1 MNIRLTL
8 AILLVAL
15 LPSVALGAVGVATGA
30 IPLQPEIDYLA
41 NKNIAYWFLALAAI
55 AIASWSFIVRW
66 LLNQLE
72 SQRMVNADVTDKLI
86 AYMEGDHAKMIVVT
100 EKVLLVMDK
109 VLERMNQ
116 RDVPSR
122 SANL

>member
-1 MNIRLTL
+1 MKIRLTI

-15 LPSVALGAVGVATGA
+15 LPSVALGAVGLATGA
-30 IPLQPEIDYLA
+30 IPFQPEVDYLA

-72 SQRMVNADVTDKLI
+72 SQRMVNADVTNKLI

-109 VLERMNQ
+109 VLEGMNL
-116 RDVPSR
+116 RVVPAR
-122 SANL
+122 GINH

>member
-1 MNIRLTL
+1 MKLRLTL

-15 LPSVALGAVGVATGA
+15 LPSVALGAVGVASGA
-30 IPLQPEIDYLA
+30 IPFQSDVEYLA

-55 AIASWSFIVRW
+55 SIASWSFIVRW

-72 SQRMVNADVTDKLI
+72 SQRNVNADVTNKLI

-109 VLERMNQ
+109 VLARLD
-116 RDVPSR
+116 RHPL
-122 SANL
+122 A

>member
-1 MNIRLTL
+1 MKLRLTP
-8 AILLVAL
+8 AILLVAV
-15 LPSVALGAVGVATGA
+15 LPSIALGAVGIATGA
-30 IPLQPEIDYLA
+30 IPFQPEVDYLA

>member
-1 MNIRLTL
+1 MKLRLTI

-15 LPSVALGAVGVATGA
+15 LPSIALGAVGVATGA
-30 IPLQPEIDYLA
+30 IPFQSEVEYLA
-41 NKNIAYWFLALAAI
+41 EKNVAYWFLALAAI
-55 AIASWSFIVRW
+55 SIASWSFIVRW

-72 SQRMVNADVTDKLI
+72 SQRAVNSDVTTKLI

-109 VLERMNQ
+109 VLARLDSP
-116 RDVPSR
+116 RAGSDFKV
-122 SANL
+122 